1 MDEIN
6 TTEKTGMDT
15 TTSASGKETSSDST
29 DKDSESSESSND
41 SDSIECTKAG
51 FFRNPNNCS
60 KFYRCVD
67 YEGNGKSFRIF
78 HFECSKELVFD
89 EKLSVCTWPDQA
101 QPPCKLK
108 DSERKKD
115 ETETKDEE
123 SERDD
128 GMDTG
133 KDTTKD
139 GESERDDGMDTGKDT
154 TKDGDKVS
162 TDETATKPSSEDNDK
177 STEKDGDNIS
187 TEKTKTTDDENNIQD
202 DHPDKSDKSSES
214 STETAN
220 DSSTNAETNEID
232 DSMGDSKNKSSSEI
246 CTEEGYFRNPE
257 DCRKFYRCV
266 PFKMDKWN
274 LVICIIFHLCILI
287 YGHKSRRYQHGFR
300 CRQVGLFSHPTNCGK
315 FFRCTIKEGKRRHYA
330 LLTLSCPPSLV
341 YNERT
346 KSCSIVPVSPSC
358 LVKEHSNSTRPFH
371 RHSLSSNK
379 YNCIKEGIFPHPT
392 DCKKFY
398 RCADYDGKGKSL
410 TAFEYS
416 CPEGLLFNKEIDTC
430 DWPDFSPPCDDSLSD
445 KQPFIIQT
453 EKKGIT
459 KTSKLKK
466 GNEKKYSLKCKKSGF
481 FRDPDDCRKFYR
493 CVSYSESGKKFHIYN
508 FKCPKSL
515 VFDERLSTCNWP
527 SKNISCNINI
537 DDDDEDKEMPKEI
550 VKITRR
556 PTLPKSTPSPKEE
569 ETYPCVKEGFFRHP
583 ENCSRFFRCIKRAK
597 HFKSYSFSCQN
608 NLVFDERISSCNWP
622 EKSPACF
629 DNFVVISKPPK
640 HIITN
645 PNLFHDQK
653 RAERHPRSLSLR
665 ESPPIFP
672 YLSAVYYENSQR
684 SMKGIFV
691 AKHGSDSDLKC
702 EKEGIFKHPKFCHEF
717 YVCSDFD
724 NTKTNYKIFEF
735 VCPNDMVY
743 DEELDDC
750 VEPPP
755 DSPCAHHKEKCKHDG
770 SETNDT
776 TDSESDKEKDT
787 TDSSED
793 KDKNTKSPDDSDL
806 ATDSPKDDES
816 SEKPTKENE
825 NSEKPAEEDESSE
838 QPSKDDDSS
847 SSKNKTAPIKCKK
860 SGFFRHPDDCNR
872 FYRCVDYNNDSK
884 SFVIYE
890 FRCGEN
896 LVFDEVNSVCN
907 WPSAVPECSSGSG
920 KPSSKDDSGTS
931 DGDTTNDDTGEQTET
946 TPGTSEENTSESS
959 KDIPGSEGDNTSES
973 SESTSSSEGDNTSES
988 SESTPSG
995 EGDNTSESEVTKD
1008 PDSDCEDKETTTED
1022 PGKNAGDKSNDDKD
1036 DDNTSTPKADEETKT
1051 TTETDDEN
1059 RVSTP
1064 KMDESTDKSKSD
1076 NNDTDAAECKKSG
1089 YFRNPKN
1096 CSKFY
1101 RCVDHSGDG
1110 KAFKIYHF
1118 DCPSGLVFDEV
1129 LSVCNWPD
1137 QAQPPCKGNTTDSDS
1152 DDPAGGKDE
1161 PSDGKDE
1168 PSDGKD
1174 EPSDGKDEP
1183 SDGKD
1188 GPSNGKDEPSD
1199 GKDEPSD
1206 GKDKPSDGKDKPS
1219 DGKDDSSGD
1228 ESATKTTTPQDD
1240 KDPDCETSEDEN
1252 TSTKETDIG
1261 DDNKNKETTEKN
1273 EGESTKSMDEINTTE
1288 KTGMDTTT
1296 SASGK
1301 ETSSDST
1308 DKDSESSESS
1318 NDSDSIE
1325 CTKAGF
1331 FRNPNNCSKFYR
1343 CVDYEGNGKSFRIF
1357 HFECSKE
1364 LVFDEK
1370 LSVCT
1375 WPDQA
1380 QPPCKLKD
1388 SERKKDETETKDG
1401 ESERDD
1407 GMDTGKDTTKDGD
1420 KVSTDETAT
1429 KPSSEDND
1437 KSTEKDGDNISTEKT
1452 KTTDDENNIQDD
1464 HPDKSDKSSE
1474 SSTETANDSSTN
1486 AETNEIDDSMG
1497 DSKNKSSSEICTEE
1511 GYFRN
1516 PEDCRKFYR
1525 CVDYEGNGTSFTIFH
1540 FDCPENTAFD
1550 DILDVCVWPEQARPP
1565 CDSSGDGKAKNE
1577 TMDERGDK
1585 TTKDP
1590 AAEEGSTDESTEKS
1604 GTSDEESDKVTKE
1617 SPDKRTTT
1625 QSTNEN
1631 ENKETTDKGSED
1643 GSATTEGDQDVT
1655 DDSNQTDNSSD
1666 SSNLCK
1672 ESGYFRHPEDC
1683 NKFYR
1688 CVDYSGNGTSFKIF
1702 HFKCPENTVFDDVLD
1717 VCVWPEQ
1724 AQPPCDTD
1732 SSGKSDNDTSSE
1744 KQETPSDSSDTT
1756 KADSTS
1762 TITSTEESM
1771 ESSSTDDKGTES
1783 TSTEKSV
1790 TEDSSSSTTPKKKK
1804 PCPDKSKTKTT
1815 AKQTTTTESSKN
1827 EGSEKENENTSNENS
1842 EVKSKDCSKAG
1853 FFRNPDDCNKFYR
1866 CVDNGDK
1873 SFRVYNF
1880 NCPENTVFDEEK
1892 DVCVWPGQESPPCGG
1907 KNENSEENNIIPDGS
1922 ER

>member
-1 MDEIN
+1 ME
-6 TTEKTGMDT
+6 
-15 TTSASGKETSSDST
+15 
-29 DKDSESSESSND
+29 
-41 SDSIECTKAG
+41 
-51 FFRNPNNCS
+51 
-60 KFYRCVD
+60 
-67 YEGNGKSFRIF
+67 
-78 HFECSKELVFD
+78 
-89 EKLSVCTWPDQA
+89 
-101 QPPCKLK
+101 
-108 DSERKKD
+108 
-115 ETETKDEE
+115 
-123 SERDD
+123 
-128 GMDTG
+128 
-133 KDTTKD
+133 
-139 GESERDDGMDTGKDT
+139 
-154 TKDGDKVS
+154 
-162 TDETATKPSSEDNDK
+162 
-177 STEKDGDNIS
+177 
-187 TEKTKTTDDENNIQD
+187 
-202 DHPDKSDKSSES
+202 
-214 STETAN
+214 
-220 DSSTNAETNEID
+220 
-232 DSMGDSKNKSSSEI
+232 
-246 CTEEGYFRNPE
+246 
-257 DCRKFYRCV
+257 
-266 PFKMDKWN
+266 KWN

-287 YGHKSRRYQHGFR
+287 YGHNSRRYQHGFR

-330 LLTLSCPPSLV
+330 LFTLSCPPSLV

-358 LVKEHSNSTRPFH
+358 LVKEHSNSTRSFH
-371 RHSLSSNK
+371 RHSHSSNK

-398 RCADYDGKGKSL
+398 RCADYDGKGKSF

-416 CPEGLLFNKEIDTC
+416 CSEGLLFNKEIDTC

-445 KQPFIIQT
+445 KQPFIIQI

-459 KTSKLKK
+459 KTPKLKK
-466 GNEKKYSLKCKKSGF
+466 GNEKKYSFKCKKSGF

-537 DDDDEDKEMPKEI
+537 GDDDEDKEMPKEI
-550 VKITRR
+550 VKITKR
-556 PTLPKSTPSPKEE
+556 PLLPKSTSSPKEE

-583 ENCSRFFRCIKRAK
+583 ENCSRFFRCIKRGK

-755 DSPCAHHKEKCKHDG
+755 DSPCSHHKEKCKHDG
-770 SETNDT
+770 SETDDT
-776 TDSESDKEKDT
+776 TDSGSDNEKDT

-816 SEKPTKENE
+816 SEKPTKE
-825 NSEKPAEEDESSE
+825 DESSK

-847 SSKNKTAPIKCKK
+847 SSKNETAPIKCKK

-920 KPSSKDDSGTS
+920 KPSSKDDSNTS
-931 DGDTTNDDTGEQTET
+931 DGDTTNDGTGEQTEK
-946 TPGTSEENTSESS
+946 TPGTSEEENTSESS
-959 KDIPGSEGDNTSES
+959 KDTPGSEGDNTSES
-973 SESTSSSEGDNTSES
+973 SESTSSGDNTSES
-988 SESTPSG
+988 SENTPSG

-1008 PDSDCEDKETTTED
+1008 PDDDCEDKETTTED
-1022 PGKNAGDKSNDDKD
+1022 SGKNADDKSNDDED
-1036 DDNTSTPKADEETKT
+1036 NNNTSTPKAGEETET

-1059 RVSTP
+1059 TP

-1137 QAQPPCKGNTTDSDS
+1137 QAQPPCKGNTTDSDN
-1152 DDPAGGKDE
+1152 DD

-1168 PSDGKD
+1168 PTGGKDEPVDGKD
-1174 EPSDGKDEP
+1174 EPAD
-1183 SDGKD
+1183 
-1188 GPSNGKDEPSD
+1188 GKDEPSD

-1206 GKDKPSDGKDKPS
+1206 GKDKPSDGKDDSSDGKDDSSDGKDKPSDGKDKPS
-1219 DGKDDSSGD
+1219 DGKDDSNGG
-1228 ESATKTTTPQDD
+1228 ESASKTTIPQD
-1240 KDPDCETSEDEN
+1240 DPDCETSKDEN

-1261 DDNKNKETTEKN
+1261 DDDKNKETTEKTA
-1273 EGESTKSMDEINTTE
+1273 GESTKSMDEINTTE
-1288 KTGMDTTT
+1288 NTGMDTST
-1296 SASGK
+1296 SASEK
-1301 ETSSDST
+1301 ETTSDST
-1308 DKDSESSESS
+1308 DKEPESSGSS

-1388 SERKKDETETKDG
+1388 SERKKDDTETKDGESEKDDGMDTGKDTTKDG

-1407 GMDTGKDTTKDGD
+1407 GMDTEKDTTKDGD

-1437 KSTEKDGDNISTEKT
+1437 KSTEKDGDNISTEKS
-1452 KTTDDENNIQDD
+1452 KTTDDENNIEDD
-1464 HPDKSDKSSE
+1464 HPDKSDESSE
-1474 SSTETANDSSTN
+1474 SSTETASDSSTN

-1565 CDSSGDGKAKNE
+1565 CDSSGDGKTKNE
-1577 TMDERGDK
+1577 TMDEREDK

-1590 AAEEGSTDESTEKS
+1590 TAEEGSTDESTEKS
-1604 GTSDEESDKVTKE
+1604 GTSDEGSDNVTKG
-1617 SPDKRTTT
+1617 SPDEGTTT
-1625 QSTNEN
+1625 QSTDEN

-1724 AQPPCDTD
+1724 AQPPCETD

-1756 KADSTS
+1756 KADST
-1762 TITSTEESM
+1762 ITSTEESV
-1771 ESSSTDDKGTES
+1771 ESSSTADKGTES

-1790 TEDSSSSTTPKKKK
+1790 TEDSNSSTTPKKKK

-1815 AKQTTTTESSKN
+1815 EKQTTTTESSKDA
-1827 EGSEKENENTSNENS
+1827 GSGKESENTSNENS
-1842 EVKSKDCSKAG
+1842 EVKFKDCSKAG

-1892 DVCVWPGQESPPCGG
+1892 DVCVWPGQESPPCGD